1 MSGKTFSGPLSLTIM
16 FLCVLALSK
25 CSAKAKSGSEVLRED
40 PEKVLPLLI
49 ATADESKSFLSV
61 SQEAEGSYFFDR
73 WIMED
78 AAESQL

>member
-1 MSGKTFSGPLSLTIM
+1 M
-16 FLCVLALSK
+16 
-25 CSAKAKSGSEVLRED
+25 LRED

-61 SQEAEGSYFFDR
+61 CQEAEGSYFFDR